1 MAGISTSLKLQDNM
15 APVLLDITRSMNMV
29 INSARQV
36 KSATGEMFDT
46 ASLNSAQEY
55 LNKSIINLQ
64 GVGEKTIANAEN
76 QKKHNNELKNAND
89 TASKLKSTI
98 KGILATYVG
107 IKSVRAFVETADDM
121 ALIQA
126 RLANIKDE
134 TMSLQEVQ
142 QAVYESA
149 QRSRGEYMMTAD
161 VVSKLGAQA
170 KQAFGNTNELIQFS
184 EQLNKIFTISGTDPE
199 GVRSVMYNLTQAMAT
214 GVLRGQDLNAV
225 MTNTPRILEEVAKYL
240 DTDISQIRKL
250 AEEGKI
256 SADVIKNALLQSAE
270 EINEEFGK
278 MPMTVHQAGI
288 LIKNYF
294 IKAMEPAYA
303 KLTELV
309 NSDKFQVF
317 VENAMQYASMFAN
330 AIVVVMDGLISIAN
344 WASDN
349 WDSIEAGIL
358 SLISVYTIWTVVTQ
372 IQILKQKELNLAML
386 ANPWTW
392 VLIGLS
398 VALYYLYKWIISLGG
413 AQVAWSMFVNALKVE
428 GTEWMLFF
436 KRTIAGTLNGLD
448 TMQLGFSRVWTNIRN
463 ETAKWKSGML
473 LLVQDTVNG
482 AIDRINGLIK
492 AVNKIPLVSIET
504 IGKVEFGVN
513 SAIET
518 EKANKERD
526 NALKMQELENNTNKA
541 KREQQIRAYETQA
554 KENERK
560 RLKEIDRLKT
570 ENANKNKFEVPAL
583 GDFGANMENLAKI
596 PDDVAGTKEAT
607 KKIKDKLDKGINF
620 KNEDLTYLREL
631 ATSRAINKFSF
642 DKIEVK
648 AENNFG
654 DVNNMGDLIGL
665 TDTLTNGLTDAIFE
679 TAEGLGGA

>member
-1 MAGISTSLKLQDNM
+1 MGGISTSLKLQDSM

-36 KSATGEMFDT
+36 KGATGEMFDT
-46 ASLNSAQEY
+46 TSLNSAQEY
-55 LNKSIINLQ
+55 LNKSITALHE
-64 GVGEKTIANAEN
+64 VGKKTTENAEN

-89 TASKLKSTI
+89 TASKLKNTI
-98 KGILATYVG
+98 KGILATYLG
-107 IKSVRAFVETADDM
+107 IKSVGAFVKTSDDM

-126 RLANIKDE
+126 RLVNIKDE

-149 QRSRGEYMMTAD
+149 QRSRGEYLMTAD

-170 KQAFGNTNELIQFS
+170 KQTFGNTNELIQFS

-199 GVRSVMYNLTQAMAT
+199 GVRSVMYNLTQAMAM

-288 LIKNYF
+288 QIKNYF

-309 NSDKFQVF
+309 NSDKFKVF

-330 AIVVVMDGLISIAN
+330 ATMVIIDGLVSIAN

-349 WDSIEAGIL
+349 WVSIESGVL
-358 SLISVYTIWTVVTQ
+358 SLISVYTLWTIATQ
-372 IQILKQKELNLAML
+372 IQTLKQRELNLAML

-392 VLIGLS
+392 VIIGLS
-398 VALYYLYKWIISLGG
+398 VALYYLYKWIISVGG
-413 AQVAWSMFVNALKVE
+413 AQVAWAIFVNRLKVE
-428 GTEWMLFF
+428 GTEWMVFF
-436 KRTIAGTLNGLD
+436 KKTIAGTLNGLD
-448 TMQLGFSRVWTNIRN
+448 FMQLGFSRVWTNIRN

-473 LLVQDTVNG
+473 LLIQDTVNG
-482 AIDRINGLIK
+482 AIEG
-492 AVNKIPLVSIET
+492 VNKLIE
-504 IGKVEFGVN
+504 GVN
-513 SAIET
+513 QILPIALPTINYVADFGSKSVLET
-518 EKANKERD
+518 EKANSERE
-526 NALKMQELENNTNKA
+526 NALKLQELENNTNKA

-560 RLKEIDRLKT
+560 RLKEIDKLKAKN
-570 ENANKNKFEVPAL
+570 ENKNKFEIPAMGSL
-583 GDFGANMENLAKI
+583 SSI
-596 PDDVAGTKEAT
+596 PDIAKDMAGTNDAT
-607 KKIKDKLDKGINF
+607 KGIKNKLDKGIDF

-648 AENNFG
+648 AENSFG
-654 DVNNMGDLIGL
+654 DVNNMGDLAGF
-665 TDTLTNGLTDAIFE
+665 TDILTNGLTDAIFE

>member
-15 APVLLDITRSMNMV
+15 ASVLLDITRSMNMV

-36 KSATGEMFDT
+36 KGATGEMFDT

-98 KGILATYVG
+98 KGIFATYVG
-107 IKSVRAFVETADDM
+107 IKSVRAFVETSDDM

-126 RLANIKDE
+126 RLVNIKDE

-170 KQAFGNTNELIQFS
+170 KQTFGNTNELIQFS

-199 GVRSVMYNLTQAMAT
+199 GVRSVMYNLTQAMAV

-250 AEEGKI
+250 AEEGKLT
-256 SADVIKNALLQSAE
+256 AGVIKNALLESAE
-270 EINEEFGK
+270 QVNEEFGK
-278 MPMTVHQAGI
+278 LPMTVHQVGI

-309 NSDKFQVF
+309 NSDKFKVF
-317 VENAMQYASMFAN
+317 IENAMQYASMFAN
-330 AIVVVMDGLISIAN
+330 ATITVLDGLVSIAN

-349 WDSIEAGIL
+349 WASIEASIL
-358 SLISVYTIWTVVTQ
+358 SLISVYALWTIATQ
-372 IQILKQKELNLAML
+372 IQTLKQRELNLAML

-392 VLIGLS
+392 VIIGLS
-398 VALYYLYKWIISLGG
+398 VALYYLYKWIISVGG
-413 AQVAWSMFVNALKVE
+413 AQVAWAIFVNRLKVE
-428 GTEWMLFF
+428 GTEWMVFF
-436 KRTIAGTLNGLD
+436 KKTIAGTLNGLD
-448 TMQLGFSRVWTNIRN
+448 YMKLGFSRVWTNIRN

-473 LLVQDTVNG
+473 LLIQDTVNG
-482 AIDRINGLIK
+482 AIEGINKLING
-492 AVNKIPLVSIET
+492 VNQILPIALPT
-504 IGKVEFGVN
+504 ISYVADFGSKSVL
-513 SAIET
+513 ET
-518 EKANKERD
+518 EKANKKRD
-526 NALKMQELENNTNKA
+526 DALKMQELENNTNKA

-560 RLKEIDRLKT
+560 RLKEIDYLKAKN
-570 ENANKNKFEVPAL
+570 ENKNKFEVPNNIDL
-583 GDFGANMENLAKI
+583 GNMPDNLA
-596 PDDVAGTKEAT
+596 DTKDAA
-607 KKIKDKLDKGINF
+607 KKIKKKLDKGIKF

-665 TDTLTNGLTDAIFE
+665 TDTLTNGLTDAIYE